1 MRTLRGMVLV
11 VVVLAGLPAAPA
23 RAWWHGGW
31 GLGINIGLPLYPPAY
46 YYPPPCY
53 YRPYP
58 YYPVVVAPPPVVVQ
72 QAPVAAA
79 PACATPAVAQA
90 PPVVAAGYQAPTP
103 GGVTLEPPLADNRQQ
118 EAERLLQQ
126 LANPNDRVRADSARQ
141 LGRLRVQRAVDPLMA
156 TLAGDR
162 SAEVREEAARGLGL
176 IASPKA
182 VPALQRA
189 AQLDP
194 DRFVRHSAEF
204 ALDVIQPP
212 PAR

>member
-1 MRTLRGMVLV
+1 MRTLRVLV
-11 VVVLAGLPAAPA
+11 LVIVVLGSLSATPA

-31 GLGINIGLPLYPPAY
+31 GLGINIGIPIF
-46 YYPPPCY
+46 PPPCY
-53 YRPYP
+53 YPPPYYYRP

-72 QAPVAAA
+72 PVPVAVAPAAA
-79 PACATPAVAQA
+79 PAPAAAQA
-90 PPVVAAGYQAPTP
+90 PPVVAAGYQTSGPAP
-103 GGVTLEPPLADNRQQ
+103 VTLQPPVADDRHQ
-118 EAERLLQQ
+118 EVEHLLQH
-126 LANPNDRVRADSARQ
+126 LANPNDRARADAARQ
-141 LGRLRVQRAVDPLMA
+141 LGRLRAQRAVDPLMA

-162 SAEVREEAARGLGL
+162 SAEVREEAARALGL

-189 AQLDP
+189 AQVDA

-212 PAR
+212 PPR

>member
-1 MRTLRGMVLV
+1 MRTLRGIVLV
-11 VVVLAGLPAAPA
+11 VMVLAVMPAAPA

-31 GLGINIGLPLYPPAY
+31 GLGIHIGIPICAPAY
-46 YYPPPCY
+46 YYPPPYY
-53 YRPYP
+53 YRP

-72 QAPVAAA
+72 QVPVAAPL
-79 PACATPAVAQA
+79 PAEPVPTAAQA
-90 PPVVAAGYQAPTP
+90 PPVVGAGYQSS
-103 GGVTLEPPLADNRQQ
+103 VTLQPPVADDRRQ
-118 EAERLLQQ
+118 EVEHLLQH

-162 SAEVREEAARGLGL
+162 SAEVREEAARALGL

-189 AQLDP
+189 AQVDS

-212 PAR
+212 PTR